1 MLESLS
7 NVVTTRANIGL
18 RKMDRLSV
26 CLCPTGASLACQEPP
41 MGGSWQARQAPV
53 GLPFFLS
60 SLLPE
65 ASLACQEPPMG
76 GS

>member
-26 CLCPTGASLACQEPP
+26 CLCPTGASLACQEPLQCDKDDTYAENVIT
-41 MGGSWQARQAPV
+41 MRHKRRST
-53 GLPFFLS
+53 
-60 SLLPE
+60 
-65 ASLACQEPPMG
+65 
-76 GS
+76 